1 MNKLK
6 WIAASFN
13 ITASL
18 IQSTAIIAVQWIAW
32 VFLIISVFLWGHVAL
47 KEKDYARLTQQIV
60 FVVIASIALYN
71 WLKHK

>member
-6 WIAASFN
+6 WTAALVN

-18 IQSTAIIAVQWIAW
+18 IQSTAIIAIQWIAW
-32 VFLIISVFLWGHVAL
+32 MFLIVSVFLWGHVAL
-47 KEKDYARLTQQIV
+47 KEKDYARLTQQVV

-71 WLKHK
+71 WLKHV